1 MRNYI
6 AQLYKHLEH
15 EEAKREAARQKTAP
29 VTPIN
34 KPLETQLIELFR
46 SLPEA
51 ELRRPW
57 LMQELTVQLQGR
69 YRAAPSPQKVSEA
82 LRKLGWRRARMYGR
96 WGGRRYWLPPGSSH
110 GQNNQI
116 IKSATKLIK
125 NIE

>member
-15 EEAKREAARQKTAP
+15 EEAKREAARQQTP
-29 VTPIN
+29 TITPIK

-57 LMQELTVQLQGR
+57 LMQELVIHLEGR
-69 YRAAPSPQKVSEA
+69 YRADPSPQKIGEA
-82 LRKLGWRRARMYGR
+82 LRKLGWRRVRIYGQ
-96 WGGRRYWLPPGSSH
+96 WGGRRYWLAKSDVGS
-110 GQNNQI
+110 
-116 IKSATKLIK
+116 
-125 NIE
+125 